1 MRVTKIASIRKIGVS
16 LLALLVTV
24 PLICAQRQQQS
35 QREETAPKNE
45 PSRAPAPRQEP
56 APRSEPARGA
66 PVQRSPVVVDRTNHG
81 TIRHLDTH
89 VVQRPVE
96 APHVVEVPHGVD
108 QHQSNQHQV
117 DQHQSNQRQNDL
129 HQYDQHQHVIVHR
142 DVDVDI
148 DRSRFWHGFVFGERH
163 HDLRA
168 GYIQIFVSGTPYYY
182 DDGIYYQQQGQDYQ
196 EVYPPVGADVQE
208 LPDGA
213 IEIDAG
219 NLAYYYAGGAFYVQQ
234 DGGFVI
240 APTPMGVTIPELP
253 PGAVEV
259 IVNGAVAYQFNGIY
273 YQPVFVD
280 GVTQYMT
287 FTP

>member
-1 MRVTKIASIRKIGVS
+1 MRFTNVASIKKIGTGM
-16 LLALLVTV
+16 LALLATI
-24 PLICAQRQQQS
+24 PLIYAQRPQQS
-35 QREETAPKNE
+35 E
-45 PSRAPAPRQEP
+45 RQET
-56 APRSEPARGA
+56 APRSEPSRA
-66 PVQRSPVVVDRTNHG
+66 PVQRSPVVVDRVNHG
-81 TIRHLDTH
+81 TIRHVDTH

-96 APHVVEVPHGVD
+96 APHVVEMPHGVD
-108 QHQSNQHQV
+108 QHQ
-117 DQHQSNQRQNDL
+117 
-129 HQYDQHQHVIVHR
+129 YDQHQPVIVHR

-148 DRSRFWHGFVFGERH
+148 GRPQFWHGFAFGARLH
-163 HDLRA
+163 GLRP
-168 GYIQIFVSGTPYYY
+168 GYVQLFVNGTPYFY
-182 DDGIYYQQQGQDYQ
+182 DDGIYYQQAGDDYQ

-240 APTPMGVTIPELP
+240 APTPIGVTVPELP
-253 PGAVEV
+253 PGAVQV
-259 IVNGAVAYQFNGIY
+259 AVNGGVAYQFNGIY
-273 YQPVFVD
+273 YQPVFAN